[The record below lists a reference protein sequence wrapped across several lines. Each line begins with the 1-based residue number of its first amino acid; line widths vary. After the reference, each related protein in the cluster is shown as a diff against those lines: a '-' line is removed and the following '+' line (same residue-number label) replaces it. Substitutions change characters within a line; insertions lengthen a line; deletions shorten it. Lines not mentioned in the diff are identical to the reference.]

1 MSCSDI
7 LLSLSCP
14 FLTPSELCCYLSGD
28 EIQNCKPLIFLKCCL
43 VGITWAVQCL
53 LSGNF
58 ITRSQI
64 QNRSQSYDR
73 GKTAIMLLLTFT
85 YLLMHPTAE
94 WLFIAQLL
102 LYFITIN
109 TLDRNDK
116 GACSH
121 ACLSQP
127 SRKQPMICIDQAV
140 HRKDCNCT
148 SSAPRFRGLWIPV
161 TKHVNKISRV
171 LCIAAV
177 QQWVSSVY
185 CYIAARDRPS
195 ATEEALEQNSFYRTI
210 SVSRGKVGK
219 ARK

>member
-1 MSCSDI
+1 MSGSDI
-7 LLSLSCP
+7 LGSLSCP
-14 FLTPSELCCYLSGD
+14 FLTPSELCCYLSAY

-58 ITRSQI
+58 ITRSQT

-73 GKTAIMLLLTFT
+73 GKTTIMLLLTFT

-102 LYFITIN
+102 LYSLTIN
-109 TLDRNDK
+109 TLDRKEK

-127 SRKQPMICIDQAV
+127 CRKQLMICIDRAV
-140 HRKDCNCT
+140 HRKGCDCT
-148 SSAPRFRGLWIPV
+148 SSAPRFRGLWIPI
-161 TKHVNKISRV
+161 TKHVYKISRG
-171 LCIAAV
+171 LRITAV
-177 QQWVSSVY
+177 QHWVSSV
-185 CYIAARDRPS
+185 
-195 ATEEALEQNSFYRTI
+195 
-210 SVSRGKVGK
+210 
-219 ARK
+219 